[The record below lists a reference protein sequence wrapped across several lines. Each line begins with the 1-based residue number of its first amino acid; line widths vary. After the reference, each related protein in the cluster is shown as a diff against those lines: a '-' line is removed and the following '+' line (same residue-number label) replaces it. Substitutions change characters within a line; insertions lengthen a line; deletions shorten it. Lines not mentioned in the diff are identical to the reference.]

1 MRDGGRERERGM
13 GVERERERGGGRE
26 RERGP
31 GGGRERERERRE
43 REETEGKIY
52 TRVNP
57 ILPPLWAATTT
68 TILLIQVHVLLRCY
82 GNKTQ

>member
-1 MRDGGRERERGM
+1 M
-13 GVERERERGGGRE
+13 GIERERERGGGRE
-26 RERGP
+26 REGAR
-31 GGGRERERERRE
+31 GGREREKGERERVR
-43 REETEGKIY
+43 ETEGKIY